1 MQIIS
6 SCLRILRLPASS
18 TYSFFLPDQPCD
30 SRLNPLHPG
39 GPAMEALKWL
49 NSLMLIGPEI
59 EQIEVYNRLLYIHWW
74 ELGDLEEQEAEGGA
88 FLKC

>member
-1 MQIIS
+1 
-6 SCLRILRLPASS
+6 
-18 TYSFFLPDQPCD
+18 
-30 SRLNPLHPG
+30 
-39 GPAMEALKWL
+39 MEALKWL